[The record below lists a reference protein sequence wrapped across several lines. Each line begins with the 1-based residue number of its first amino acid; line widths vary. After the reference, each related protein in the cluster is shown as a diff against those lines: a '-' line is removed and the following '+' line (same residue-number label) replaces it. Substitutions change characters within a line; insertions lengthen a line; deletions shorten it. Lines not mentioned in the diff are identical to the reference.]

1 MCKARLPLCVLMQM
15 IVSADL
21 RGSGQAMGEFT
32 DKVVLVT
39 GATAGIGKVTA
50 VEFAK
55 AGAKVAIT
63 GRRKE
68 LGAQTVR
75 EIEVAGGE
83 GLFIACDGTKAEDVK
98 HAIDTIDQAWG
109 RLDIAFNNAGIG
121 ARYVPVADQSE
132 EEYDAVMAI
141 NVKGVWLSMKC
152 EIPLMLRSGG
162 GSIINNASVG
172 GLIGLAGMAIYNGS
186 KHAVLGMTKSAAID
200 YCKQGIRVNAVCP
213 GIIITEMAMEM
224 MGGREGVNEAGG
236 SRQPMG
242 RAGESEEIAS
252 TVMWLA
258 SDASSFVTGQS
269 IAVDGGRTA
278 TG

>member
-1 MCKARLPLCVLMQM
+1 
-15 IVSADL
+15 
-21 RGSGQAMGEFT
+21 MGEFS

-50 VEFAK
+50 IEFVQ
-55 AGAKVAIT
+55 AGAKVVVT
-63 GRRKE
+63 GRREKE
-68 LGAQTVR
+68 GAETVR
-75 EIEVAGGE
+75 LIEQAGGE
-83 GLFIACDGTKAEDVK
+83 GLFIACDGTKAEDVRRV
-98 HAIDTIDQAWG
+98 IDRIDEAYG

-121 ARYVPVADQSE
+121 ARYVPLADQSE
-132 EEYDAVMAI
+132 EEFDAVNAI
-141 NVKGVWLSMKC
+141 NVKGVWLSMKY

-162 GSIINNASVG
+162 GSIINNSSVG

-186 KHAVLGMTKSAAID
+186 KHAVIGMTKSAAID

-236 SRQPMG
+236 TRQPLG

-258 SDASSFVTGQS
+258 SSASSFVTGQA

>member
-1 MCKARLPLCVLMQM
+1 MLLNNDFA
-15 IVSADL
+15 
-21 RGSGQAMGEFT
+21 G
-32 DKVVLVT
+32 KVVLVT
-39 GATAGIGKVTA
+39 GATAGIDKVTA
-50 VEFAK
+50 VEFAR
-55 AGAKVAIT
+55 AGAKVAVT
-63 GRRKE
+63 GRREE
-68 LGAQTVR
+68 LGAQTVK
-75 EIEVAGGE
+75 EIEEAGGE
-83 GLFIACDGTKAEDVK
+83 GLFIACDGTATEEVQRV
-98 HAIDTIDQAWG
+98 IDMIDETWG
-109 RLDIAFNNAGIG
+109 RLDVAFNNAGIG
-121 ARYVPVADQSE
+121 ARYVPVAEQTE

-141 NVKGVWLSMKC
+141 NVKGVWLSMKY

-162 GSIINNASVG
+162 GAIINNASVG
-172 GLIGLAGMAIYNGS
+172 GLIGLAGMGIYNAR

-200 YCKQGIRVNAVCP
+200 YCKQGIRINAVCP

-224 MGGREGVNEAGG
+224 MGGRDGVNQAGAT
-236 SRQPMG
+236 RQPMG